1 MQRSI
6 GTSVSINIH
15 MGGLYM
21 YVDGRTL
28 LTEDRQVN
36 DLYHQKK

>member
-15 MGGLYM
+15 IGGLYM
-21 YVDGRTL
+21 YVDGRTF
-28 LTEDRQVN
+28 LTEDKQVN
-36 DLYHQKK
+36 DLYHRKK